1 MVAAPG
7 YGGLKDPLLL
17 RSLFADHPDCVLVTA
32 DYNMPLNHPLIV
44 DEVGATIAT
53 VEPWERRKRIPLV
66 LPEGISADEAWK
78 REVVHRWAHSAGDQR
93 GRNRSAG
100 TPKQQMAFGNR
111 ESEPGSNGSS
121 NNRGYPRCV
130 TSPVRGRRGSRSTT
144 KAGDGDRTR
153 TKSLEGALPRSRVV
167 PDGP

>member
-1 MVAAPG
+1 LAGRLRERGRAAETVAAPG

-78 REVVHRWAHSAGDQR
+78 REVVHRWAHSAATKE
-93 GRNRSAG
+93 AG
-100 TPKQQMAFGNR
+100 TVPPVLQ
-111 ESEPGSNGSS
+111 SNKWPLETA
-121 NNRGYPRCV
+121 NQNPAATVLQITAV
-130 TSPVRGRRGSRSTT
+130 T
-144 KAGDGDRTR
+144 
-153 TKSLEGALPRSRVV
+153 RVV
-167 PDGP
+167 LPARPRKTRISLYN